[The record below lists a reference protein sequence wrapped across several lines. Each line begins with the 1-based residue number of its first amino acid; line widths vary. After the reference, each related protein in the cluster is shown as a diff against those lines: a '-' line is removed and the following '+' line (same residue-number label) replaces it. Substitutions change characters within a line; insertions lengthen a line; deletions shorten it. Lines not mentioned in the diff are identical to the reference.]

1 MIPSCSTSPCVNPLQ
16 SSFLFRSPF
25 CLNPRP
31 LKLIAKGNIG
41 FTLIELLAVI
51 AIMAILA
58 AIIFSKGQGALQS
71 VASAKALSN
80 LKQTGLLVANY
91 AVENNNCLPP
101 SADWGAI
108 MYGGGAKFFQRYLN
122 DFAGFAWDEK
132 KPVGPLSDVFYDPIL
147 KGKRQHPWGGFGV
160 NCSIVLNTWDC
171 RRFGHELGTPV
182 LAIPNPSSK
191 VIYCSARE
199 SSWDSTWLFVGDDF
213 ARLGWSPAIGLD
225 PRHGGMVAALFL
237 DGHVEK
243 LDVKNMD
250 QAARRRHFTLD
261 P

>member
-1 MIPSCSTSPCVNPLQ
+1 LSRNSRPPK
-16 SSFLFRSPF
+16 LF
-25 CLNPRP
+25 
-31 LKLIAKGNIG
+31 AKGNVA

-51 AIMAILA
+51 AILSILV
-58 AIIFSKGQGALQS
+58 AIIFSKGQSAQQS

-122 DFAGFAWDEK
+122 DFAGFAWDDQ
-132 KPVGPLSDVFYDPIL
+132 KPARPLSDIFYDPIL

-160 NCSIVLNTWDC
+160 NSSIVLNTWDC

-191 VIYCSARE
+191 VIYCSAKE
-199 SSWDSTWLFVGDDF
+199 SNWDSTWLFSGDDF
-213 ARLGWSPAIGLD
+213 ASQGWSHAIGLD

-250 QAARRRHFTLD
+250 QADRRRHFTLD